1 MTHQE
6 RVIANA
12 SSLSNLTDTAIGKID
27 TNILS
32 NGARKMLDTIGAS
45 TYSAYVTLQTNATV
59 VDEIEDEDWTFEN
72 SSDDGRKLKDL
83 ELAEAY
89 FVLYY
94 ISLALRRV
102 DIDVFMTEMESW
114 GEGKIDPIDIDKL
127 LKFSDK
133 FLNEGRI
140 LARLYSGTEEES
152 DELGINIGGIGVMV
166 I

>member
-12 SSLSNLTDTAIGKID
+12 TSLSNLTDTAIAKID
-27 TNILS
+27 SNILS
-32 NGARKMLDTIGAS
+32 NGARKMFDTLGS
-45 TYSAYVTLQTNATV
+45 TTYTAYVTLQTNAV
-59 VDEIEDEDWTFEN
+59 VVAEIEDGDWTFED
-72 SSDDGRKLKDL
+72 STDDGRKLKDL

-94 ISLALRRV
+94 VSLALRQV
-102 DIDVFMTEMESW
+102 DINVFMTEMETW
-114 GEGKIDPIDIDKL
+114 GEGKIDPIDIEKL

-133 FLNEGRI
+133 YLNEGRI
-140 LARLYSGTEEES
+140 IARLYSGTEEES
-152 DELGINIGGIGVMV
+152 DELGVNFGGIGVMV